1 MKDSVKYIVVTA
13 SDSGAKGQR
22 EDVSGQIIVDVLNG
36 MGFVLA
42 EKVILPDLKT
52 EISEYLSLKCDNCEA
67 DIIITTG
74 GTGFTVRDVTPEA
87 TLDIGERIVPG
98 ISEALRFEGLKKTP
112 HAMLSR
118 GVSVIRKQT
127 LIVNLPG
134 SPKAVKEGIEVLS
147 KVLVHAVQTLR
158 SVHGVECGKTV

>member
-1 MKDSVKYIVVTA
+1 MKEKVKYIVMTA

-22 EDVSGQIIVDVLNG
+22 EDVSGQIIVDALNG
-36 MGFVLA
+36 MGFLLVD
-42 EKVILPDLKT
+42 KVIIPDSKT

-87 TLDIGERIVPG
+87 TLEIGERMVPG

-118 GVSVIRKQT
+118 GISVIRKQT

-134 SPKAVKEGIEVLS
+134 SPKAVREGMGVLS
-147 KVLVHAVQTLR
+147 AVLVHAVDTLR
-158 SVHGVECGKTV
+158 SLHGVECGNIA